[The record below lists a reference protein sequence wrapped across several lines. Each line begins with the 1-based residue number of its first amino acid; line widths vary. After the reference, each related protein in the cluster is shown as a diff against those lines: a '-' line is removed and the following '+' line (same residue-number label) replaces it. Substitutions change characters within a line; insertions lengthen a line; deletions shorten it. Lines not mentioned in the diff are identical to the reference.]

1 MASVLDTGAGAVPA
15 LGGSLMATNPLGRLF
30 ALEIIG
36 SGGISAA
43 RASEPNNAWLRLA
56 IGVRLERTDVWGFR
70 PYGALRIVH
79 IHYAPTTTW
88 RDYPGASFLGD
99 SSKGLEHRSGLGL
112 AAGFSHGL
120 GDTRFRAFAELEPSW
135 IAIGNGPKFFAAVTA
150 GLGVAL

>member
-1 MASVLDTGAGAVPA
+1 
-15 LGGSLMATNPLGRLF
+15 MATHPLGRLF

-120 GDTRFRAFAELEPSW
+120 GDTRLRAFAELEPSW